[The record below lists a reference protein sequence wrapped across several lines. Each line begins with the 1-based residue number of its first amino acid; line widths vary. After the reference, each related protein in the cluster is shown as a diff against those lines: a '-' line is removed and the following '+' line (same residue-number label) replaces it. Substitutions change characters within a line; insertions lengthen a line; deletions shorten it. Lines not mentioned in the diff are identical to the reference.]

1 MIHLRHDNDFLYAY
15 LTQYAKQ
22 INHKLENE
30 LDENNQLTY
39 HFYTQYYIVA
49 EKLIQDLQELQ
60 RKIRI
65 KVNEI
70 KLNKTIDSFGLDE

>member
-1 MIHLRHDNDFLYAY
+1 MIYLKENGDNDFLYAY

-22 INHKLENE
+22 INHKLEKQ
-30 LDENNQLTY
+30 LDKNNQLTN

-60 RKIRI
+60 RRIRI
-65 KVNEI
+65 KVD
-70 KLNKTIDSFGLDE
+70 KRKTKQK